1 MFFASDS
8 LYISNED
15 VFIHLLFTKDEA
27 SFIPSWISEPLR
39 ISLLTCLKELRS
51 KFSFREAKMHVC
63 MYYCSTSTDCKI
75 GIQFSLALCITSLVI
90 KSCSG
95 YGYMCADMSLC
106 LARAKWTKGRVWCLL
121 SLWPKRLMPYHQI
134 NLGQLISSIIYD
146 YVCDL
151 ICFLN
156 GYHIS
161 K

>member
-63 MYYCSTSTDCKI
+63 MYYCTSTDCKI
-75 GIQFSLALCITSLVI
+75 GIQFSLALCITTTSLAI

-95 YGYMCADMSLC
+95 CGYICADMSLPSQS
-106 LARAKWTKGRVWCLL
+106 KMDKGKMVWCLL
-121 SLWPKRLMPYHQI
+121 LHLLIELSERLT
-134 NLGQLISSIIYD
+134 
-146 YVCDL
+146 
-151 ICFLN
+151 
-156 GYHIS
+156 
-161 K
+161 